1 MNVLALTIFV
11 STILAGMFA
20 LLWIAAACTPHSFSD
35 RDALLPLD
43 DDSPPNGLSLRTRT
57 HEPPAPIDRR

>member
-43 DDSPPNGLSLRTRT
+43 DDSPT
-57 HEPPAPIDRR
+57 EPPSSPDKNS